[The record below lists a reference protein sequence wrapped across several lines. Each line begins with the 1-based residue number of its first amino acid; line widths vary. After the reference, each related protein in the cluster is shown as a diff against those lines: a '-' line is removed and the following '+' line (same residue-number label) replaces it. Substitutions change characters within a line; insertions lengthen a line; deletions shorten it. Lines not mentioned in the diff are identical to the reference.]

1 MVRFLPM
8 IDLHCHLLPGVDD
21 GPRDLAGSLAVAKK
35 LGEIGFTLI
44 CATPHFPWMNRT
56 VDAEELRRVRE
67 EVSAHL
73 QENGVELTV
82 IAGAEHH
89 SQVVL
94 ELLQGNELV
103 TYPRGDTF
111 LMEFPFSGLPPRYQ
125 DLLFRIQVKGKKPV
139 IAHVERYPEV
149 QDDPSVVELM
159 RKQGGYTLIN
169 LSSLAGGWSRPAQQV
184 ARELL
189 RSGLVDA
196 ASSDLHRAD
205 EAGYVAE
212 GLSILE
218 DLSGPAG
225 VSRLLETAPREILG
239 L

>member
-1 MVRFLPM
+1 M
-8 IDLHCHLLPGVDD
+8 IDLHCHLLPDMDD
-21 GPRDLAGSLAVAKK
+21 GPRDLAGSLAVARK
-35 LGEIGFTLI
+35 LSEIGFTQV
-44 CATPHFPWMNRT
+44 CATPHFPWMNRA
-56 VDAEELRRVRE
+56 VDAQELLRACE

-73 QENGVELTV
+73 RENGVDLAV

-94 ELLQGNELV
+94 DLIQGNELV
-103 TYPRGDTF
+103 AYPRGDTF

-149 QDDPSVVELM
+149 HDDPGLVELM

-169 LSSLAGGWSRPAQQV
+169 LSSLAGAWSRPAQQA

-189 RSGLVDA
+189 RSDLVDA

-205 EAGYVAE
+205 EADYVAE
-212 GLSILE
+212 GLSILK
-218 DLSGPAG
+218 DLVGPAG
-225 VSRLLETAPREILG
+225 VSRLLTTMPREILG

>member
-21 GPRDLAGSLAVAKK
+21 GPRDLPGSLALGEK
-35 LGEIGFTLI
+35 LAEIGFSQV

-56 VDAEELRRVRE
+56 VGADELRRTRE
-67 EVSAHL
+67 EVSAYLEQH
-73 QENGVELTV
+73 GVGLKV
-82 IAGAEHH
+82 IGGAEHH

-94 ELLQGNELV
+94 ELIQGDELV
-103 TYPRGDTF
+103 AYPRGDTF

-149 QDDPSVVELM
+149 HDDPGVVELM
-159 RKQGGYTLIN
+159 RRQGCYTLIN
-169 LSSLAGGWSRPAQQV
+169 LSSLAGAWSRPAQQA
-184 ARELL
+184 ARELI
-189 RSGLVDA
+189 RSDLVDA
-196 ASSDLHRAD
+196 ASSDLHQAD

-212 GLSILE
+212 GLSILK
-218 DLSGPAG
+218 DLVGSSG
-225 VSRLLETAPREILG
+225 VSRLLETVPREILG